1 MGKLFNE
8 TMMRQ
13 NFPFKRVSLG
23 QEYAE
28 ERRGNL
34 KVRRQSEQSGDLP
47 PIGRDES
54 EAEQDNPDTSG
65 IDQDRQSGEG
75 LSSAISSPKARS
87 KRQRNRASR
96 RRN

>member
-1 MGKLFNE
+1 MGKFFNE
-8 TMMRQ
+8 NLKNT
-13 NFPFKRVSLG
+13 NFRFKKVSLG
-23 QEYAE
+23 PSYAE

-34 KVRRQSEQSGDLP
+34 EIRRQSEPSGDLS
-47 PIGRDES
+47 PIGRDEG
-54 EAEQDNPDTSG
+54 EAEQDNPDASG